1 MRKNKYIIITI
12 LSALL
17 FLTTTSCRDDMAEIN
32 SNPSQITEANIS
44 YLFAQA
50 VKDFQPAG
58 YTFWFYN
65 APMTFKWGQMGVS
78 TGGYTDQFNRSTP
91 TGEQGSQS
99 IALLKYV
106 RDIEHVR
113 NNVLDEEEAAKYANL
128 AACVDVMAVYL
139 GLFDSDM
146 FGDRPY
152 TEAAMARY
160 GGTLTPKYDKVED
173 LYSFWLNTLDD
184 AITTLTTSTDQI
196 FPPTQDVAYNG
207 DVAKWAKLANSTK
220 LKIAAR
226 LISQNRSKALE
237 IASEVANNPVGVLD
251 GEDDD
256 FMFNKAS
263 SVTSGDHDL
272 VYHWN
277 NGFMESTASSQ
288 RVVDFMLKNKDPRVR
303 FFYRKN
309 TWNSKIV
316 QGFFD
321 QNKEDAIPYY
331 ILENVEY
338 TESDGKKTFVAWKG
352 MGEPWVRYYGLP
364 VEMGAQY
371 DKDKY
376 GDYFDYTNRARLKIG
391 DSEKTYTPFSG
402 FNQEMIIGRYDFTY
416 PTLPGD
422 DVIEDLENMPWYGM
436 YISTAEVNLYLAEF
450 KLLGANLPK
459 TAQEYFTKATKAS
472 VEEYDRLA
480 RLNKIPYY
488 GEDYVG
494 NNYDPHEKEIDLQP
508 GEIDAMV
515 ANADYQLTGD
525 KALDLEK
532 VYIQQLI
539 HFTLLPNE
547 QFVTV
552 RRSGVPKENSTMIA
566 WENFSPVVNN
576 NEIPRRFEVTSP
588 NRTDL
593 MFDVLTE
600 SYESQGFTPGTNQ
613 DGSVLNSERVW
624 QDKNAPQ
631 FGEGPKM

>member
-17 FLTTTSCRDDMAEIN
+17 FLTTSCRDDMAEIN

-44 YLFAQA
+44 YLFAEA
-50 VKDFQPAG
+50 VKEFQPAG

-65 APMTFKWGQMGVS
+65 APLTFKWAQMGVS
-78 TGGYTDQFNRSTP
+78 TSGYTDQFNRSTA
-91 TGEQGSQS
+91 TGDQGSQT

-173 LYSFWLNTLDD
+173 LYNVWLETLDE

-196 FPPTQDVAYNG
+196 FPPAQDVAYNG

-251 GEDDD
+251 GEEDD

-263 SVTSGDHDL
+263 SVTSDDHDL

-277 NGFMESTASSQ
+277 NGFMETTASSQ

-309 TWNSKIV
+309 AWNSKIV

-338 TESDGKKTFVAWKG
+338 TEKDGKKTFVAWKG

-364 VEMGAQY
+364 VEMGAQF

-422 DVIEDLENMPWYGM
+422 EVIQDVENMPWYGM

-459 TAQEYFTKATKAS
+459 TAQEYFTKATRAS
-472 VEEYDRLA
+472 VEEYNRLA

-488 GEDYVG
+488 GEDFVG

-508 GEIDAMV
+508 GEIEAMV

-547 QFVTV
+547 QFVTA

-588 NRTDL
+588 NQTDL

-600 SYESQGFTPGTNQ
+600 SYKSQGFTPGTNQ